1 MLNLFVDCKKR
12 CCCLASL
19 QLCPA
24 TGTIT
29 VNRDRAEVTE
39 EVGSWAECS
48 ELCRLE
54 LQTKVQQRFAITEKA
69 PSRALSWF
77 YLRIY
82 S

>member
-54 LQTKVQQRFAITEKA
+54 LQTKVNTKVCNHEEG
-69 PSRALSWF
+69 PS
-77 YLRIY
+77 
-82 S
+82 

>member
-12 CCCLASL
+12 FWCLASL

-54 LQTKVQQRFAITEKA
+54 LQTKVHTKVCNHEEG
-69 PSRALSWF
+69 PS
-77 YLRIY
+77 
-82 S
+82 